1 MSLPFIKYILKSE
14 SLTWYI
20 WPFINSLKMNYKLI
34 IVFCAISIN
43 HWSWSQAV
51 TTEASYLV
59 IDSLAERYARTITE
73 GDLNNYLSILASDA
87 LEGRDT
93 GSRGQKM
100 AAAFIREHFR
110 DNRLKPIVVDKQD
123 SAYFQTM
130 DLYRNYYDEVYLE
143 VDGKKFHNLDQLAFI
158 GNANKPE
165 AESYILQFVG
175 DGEEQDYA
183 GLEVQDQ
190 IVAFYATTVD
200 ERVRK
205 MKTARDLGAAGVLV
219 LYVET
224 KAEFE
229 EFLDRNSHI
238 LESKSVSKE
247 SGNAGSSTIFIT
259 SVEQLPALLGT
270 TRQKLD
276 KAYLKSQS
284 ASKSPFKKLN
294 HEVRIKIEKVSERF
308 ETENV
313 LGLVEGSDKKE
324 ELIVITAHYDHVGKT
339 GDQIYNGADDDGSGT
354 SAVMELAQAFALAK
368 KEGNGPRRSI
378 LFMTVTGEEKGL
390 LGSEFYSS
398 NPVWPLEQTI
408 ANLNIDMIGRVD
420 PAHENMDEY
429 IYIIGSDHLSNDLH
443 TINEE
448 VNKLYTG
455 LTLDYKYNDTD
466 DPNRFYYRS
475 DHYNFAKHN
484 IPIIFYFNGTHEDY
498 HQPTDTIDKIR
509 FDLLKKRSDLVFY
522 CAWELANREQSIRLN
537 D

>member
-1 MSLPFIKYILKSE
+1 M
-14 SLTWYI
+14 
-20 WPFINSLKMNYKLI
+20 
-34 IVFCAISIN
+34 N
-43 HWSWSQAV
+43 HWGWSQSVA
-51 TTEASYLV
+51 TEADYPV
-59 IDSLAERYARTITE
+59 IDSLAERYAQSITE

-100 AAAFIREHFR
+100 AAAFIREHFK
-110 DNRLKPIVVDKQD
+110 DNNLKPIVIEEQD
-123 SAYFQTM
+123 SAYFQTI
-130 DLYRNYYDEVYLE
+130 DLYRNYYDEVFIE
-143 VDGKKFHNLDQLAFI
+143 VDGKKFHHLDQLAFI

-165 AESYILQFVG
+165 TESYILQFVG

-183 GLEVQDQ
+183 ELEVKDQ
-190 IVAFYATTVD
+190 IVAFYAATVD

-205 MKTARDLGAAGVLV
+205 MKTARDMGVAGFLV

-224 KAEFE
+224 RTEFE

-238 LESKSVSKE
+238 LESKPISRE
-247 SGNAGSSTIFIT
+247 SGNAGNIMAFIT
-259 SVEQLPALLGT
+259 SADQLPDLLGI

-276 KAYLKSQS
+276 KAYQKSQS
-284 ASKSPFKKLN
+284 SSKSHFKKLN
-294 HEVRIKIEKVSERF
+294 HQVRIKIEKVSERF

-324 ELIVITAHYDHVGKT
+324 ELIVITAHYDHVGKS

-354 SAVMELAQAFALAK
+354 AAVMELAQAFTLAK

-398 NPVWPLEQTI
+398 NPVWPLEQTV

-420 PAHENMDEY
+420 PEHENMDEY
-429 IYIIGSDHLSNDLH
+429 IYIIGSDHLSHDLH

-455 LTLDYKYNDTD
+455 LKLDYKYNDTE

-484 IPIIFYFNGTHEDY
+484 IPIIFYFNGTHKDY
-498 HQPTDTIDKIR
+498 HQPTDTIEKIR

-522 CAWELANREQSIRLN
+522 CAWELANREQRIRLN